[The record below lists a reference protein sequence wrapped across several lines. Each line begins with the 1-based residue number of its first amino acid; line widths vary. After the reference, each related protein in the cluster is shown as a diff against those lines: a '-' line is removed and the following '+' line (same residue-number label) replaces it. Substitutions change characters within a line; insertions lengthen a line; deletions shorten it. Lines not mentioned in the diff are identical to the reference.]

1 MKKLFLALIM
11 MSFAFTAHAE
21 EKACTKDYRPV
32 CAEVQ
37 VQCIKAPC
45 PPIQETFSNKCMM
58 ENNSLAKFKHE
69 WTCKADTSVG
79 MPNPASVYCEENGW
93 KLNLEKGLCVFP
105 EGNSCEEWAFF
116 RGECSR
122 FVEDDQRI
130 CTMEYAPVCGVDGN
144 TYGNSCQ
151 AGKVAIKH
159 KGECETTQAVPTKS
173 CTREYAPVC
182 GQPKMPECPKGMMC
196 MQMMPS
202 PKEYGNKCMMEADN
216 ATLLYEG
223 NCEANLQDEAPVMCT
238 MEYAPVCGVDG
249 KTYGNACSAG
259 KVEVKHNWACIAKTT
274 QTKFTKAVDVLLVK
288 YEPKFASEEEYTVF
302 LEKLVKK
309 LNTLADD
316 ASVPPRKQQL
326 YKVLSQHIETKYLQ
340 TK

>member
-45 PPIQETFSNKCMM
+45 PQIEETFSNKCMM

-69 WTCKADTSVG
+69 GVCKMILEDTEPV
-79 MPNPASVYCEENGW
+79 
-93 KLNLEKGLCVFP
+93 
-105 EGNSCEEWAFF
+105 
-116 RGECSR
+116 
-122 FVEDDQRI
+122 I

-159 KGECETTQAVPTKS
+159 KGECEISETEMTPPKA

-196 MQMMPS
+196 MQMMPA

-274 QTKFTKAVDVLLVK
+274 QTKFTKAVDVLLAK

-302 LEKLVKK
+302 LEKLVKE